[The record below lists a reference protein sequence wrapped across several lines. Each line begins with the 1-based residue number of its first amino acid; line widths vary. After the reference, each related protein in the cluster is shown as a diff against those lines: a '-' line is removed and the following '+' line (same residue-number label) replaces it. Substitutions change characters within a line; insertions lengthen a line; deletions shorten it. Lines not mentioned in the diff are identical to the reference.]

1 MNTFYKEK
9 YICVFYLLM
18 QKPDDTTTVFLGKRR
33 LRPLERGWR
42 ERRENFRNLSVSHP
56 CSFINLTKDAFQ
68 CRLCLDKDNKRMADK
83 IAAEN
88 AERQKKEEEM
98 AQRLKEAQEVR
109 SL

>member
-1 MNTFYKEK
+1 MKNVCT
-9 YICVFYLLM
+9 LM
-18 QKPDDTTTVFLGKRR
+18 QNPDEIITAFLGKRR
-33 LRPLERGWR
+33 LRLSERGWR
-42 ERRENFRNLSVSHP
+42 ERRENFRNLSVSHLAVYK
-56 CSFINLTKDAFQ
+56 SVEDAFQ

-109 SL
+109 TL